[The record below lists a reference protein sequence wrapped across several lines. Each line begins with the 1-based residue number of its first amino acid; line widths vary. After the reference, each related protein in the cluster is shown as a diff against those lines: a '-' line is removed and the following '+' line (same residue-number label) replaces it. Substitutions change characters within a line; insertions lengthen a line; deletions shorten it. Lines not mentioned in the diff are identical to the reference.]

1 MRFQKMLG
9 GSKRAIQTGMARKVK
24 EGWSKYYAAGDNIRS
39 FYPLERDAETGEY
52 QILTAS
58 GRPWC

>member
-39 FYPLERDAETGEY
+39 FYPLERDTGNSKVSIKY
-52 QILTAS
+52 
-58 GRPWC
+58 